1 MTEGRP
7 LMPAVLMAMTNG
19 DFAAVL
25 VAKFRSF
32 VVYGTSRPIMVTPPM

>member
-7 LMPAVLMAMTNG
+7 LIPAVLMAMTNG

-25 VAKFRSF
+25 AFKFKSGS
-32 VVYGTSRPIMVTPPM
+32 VYGTSRPMMVTPPM